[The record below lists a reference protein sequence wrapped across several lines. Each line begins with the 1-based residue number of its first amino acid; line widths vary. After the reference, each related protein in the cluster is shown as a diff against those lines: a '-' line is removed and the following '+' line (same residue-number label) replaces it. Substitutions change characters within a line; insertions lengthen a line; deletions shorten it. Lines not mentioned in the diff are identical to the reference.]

1 MLKITDGEK
10 TICAGP
16 YLNEEGIAAA
26 KTFLYEQIDEI
37 DKYPDKSVFF
47 QNPLIVEG
55 WISMVRTLQEIKK
68 WEVPEDDGQ
77 WEECAETYVAYLFE
91 LRAICDMYKD
101 LYRAYNK
108 HLWGLLE
115 FYGGWLEGEYI
126 SFDGMEA
133 LRREKYEK
141 DLKDVDDLPQYVV
154 KLNKE
159 SHEARFAAYTI
170 LTDAYN
176 LLMAIMNRGGNIV
189 IALNPTEED
198 FAKAFDADL
207 RIRTRLLK
215 DKIFREME
223 EELARHYM
231 ENRTAGYT
239 RQMWGKMQVADEEA
253 LKMAEKRILTKCD
266 DPKHEHWGKAMKAKM
281 VRYGKLMGTI
291 LSLIKYNELFD
302 LGKPENVKPLIGL
315 LGPGNLSLFYDII
328 IRRSLIQCEM
338 FPELKAQYEIWL
350 NNVSNNV
357 NDQSESNNETEMD
370 TARQSKLDEIIG
382 ILQKGDWK
390 LPATADNVKLL
401 LNTVFGK
408 DTSLLDEGDI
418 DKCADMWALVEG
430 GGGERMLIVPSNLAG
445 FFKEENLLKGSPKEI
460 SNALFSNGNQV
471 NNINKGNPN
480 HCSEAFKKVIPFLK
494 KYIDKIIR
502 QKKF

>member
-77 WEECAETYVAYLFE
+77 WEECAEIYVAYLFE

-101 LYRAYNK
+101 IYRAYNK

-126 SFDGMEA
+126 IFDGMEA

-253 LKMAEKRILTKCD
+253 LKMAEKK
-266 DPKHEHWGKAMKAKM
+266 
-281 VRYGKLMGTI
+281 
-291 LSLIKYNELFD
+291 
-302 LGKPENVKPLIGL
+302 
-315 LGPGNLSLFYDII
+315 
-328 IRRSLIQCEM
+328 
-338 FPELKAQYEIWL
+338 
-350 NNVSNNV
+350 
-357 NDQSESNNETEMD
+357 
-370 TARQSKLDEIIG
+370 
-382 ILQKGDWK
+382 
-390 LPATADNVKLL
+390 
-401 LNTVFGK
+401 NT
-408 DTSLLDEGDI
+408 
-418 DKCADMWALVEG
+418 
-430 GGGERMLIVPSNLAG
+430 
-445 FFKEENLLKGSPKEI
+445 
-460 SNALFSNGNQV
+460 
-471 NNINKGNPN
+471 
-480 HCSEAFKKVIPFLK
+480 HKV
-494 KYIDKIIR
+494 
-502 QKKF
+502 